1 MFKRK
6 QKEPVKVIVAEQP
19 QSQTQMECK
28 TTCSTT
34 CKFIVGNHEVT
45 ITTGDTNAA
54 YITRTNQSGYSS
66 FLSLVSKEELL
77 HLCKEIIHKLNTFPT

>member
-6 QKEPVKVIVAEQP
+6 HKEVNEGKQESVTKQEPI
-19 QSQTQMECK
+19 TCK

-34 CKFIVGNHEVT
+34 CDFKVGNYSVSV
-45 ITTGDTNAA
+45 TTGDTNNAVLKRA
-54 YITRTNQSGYSS
+54 YNISYLTESIL
-66 FLSLVSKEELL
+66 FESKEELL